1 MYAMHFYAVAFIV
14 ISNANKN
21 YFPIKVAR
29 LAAAAAAV
37 AAATAA
43 LLQRP
48 TTTAGKHTKW
58 ACHTGRDLHLTLKF
72 VVVFHFFFLYYF
84 VPFLHN
90 FTPGPTHQPEHL
102 QENKQAKNAQLT
114 T

>member
-72 VVVFHFFFLYYF
+72 AVVFYFFFFVLLRSFFTQLYAGTN
-84 VPFLHN
+84 P
-90 FTPGPTHQPEHL
+90 PT
-102 QENKQAKNAQLT
+102 
-114 T
+114 